1 MLFFPLQLTG
11 DCIKS
16 DIKKYKKSWGK
27 NDIFVIKALP
37 LLFVW

>member
-16 DIKKYKKSWGK
+16 DIKKYKKKKLEEKIIS
-27 NDIFVIKALP
+27 
-37 LLFVW
+37 LL